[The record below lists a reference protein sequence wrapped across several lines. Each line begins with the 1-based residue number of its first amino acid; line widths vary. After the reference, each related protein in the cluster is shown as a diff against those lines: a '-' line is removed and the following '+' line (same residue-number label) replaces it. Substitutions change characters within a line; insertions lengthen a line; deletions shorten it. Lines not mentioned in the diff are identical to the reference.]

1 MTEKVGKGEL
11 RRNVFSAKQSKGQK
25 VWSAIQSNVLGYL
38 IDKNT
43 HHESTGQREVM
54 KYLRESCHHY
64 IKCSTAN
71 SLAALMWK

>member
-1 MTEKVGKGEL
+1 MTEKVRKGEP
-11 RRNVFSAKQSKGQK
+11 RRNVSSAKQRKGQK
-25 VWSAIQSNVLGYL
+25 VWSAIQSNVMGYL

-54 KYLRESCHHY
+54 KYLRENCHHY
-64 IKCSTAN
+64 ICSTAN